1 MLPQTALSHYF
12 LWLSSNC
19 VYIPYLLYPSVD
31 EHLGYFYVLAIINS
45 AAMKIGANVSL
56 QIIVLPRYMP
66 RSRTAGSY

>member
-1 MLPQTALSHYF
+1 M
-12 LWLSSNC
+12 
-19 VYIPYLLYPSVD
+19 YIPYLLYPSVD